1 MLKDWNSSAIV
12 AVSDI
17 ARARRF
23 YSQVLGLELV
33 EEEMDGVMVFRTG
46 ATQLVVYRSDTAGTN
61 RANAVVWDV
70 GDDIEAIVADL
81 AARGVVF
88 EHYPEIGA
96 FRDNI
101 HHADGMK
108 LVWFRD
114 PDGNIL
120 HVNKMPDTD

>member
-23 YSQVLGLELV
+23 YSGVLGLELV
-33 EEEMDGVMVFRTG
+33 EENMDGVMVFRTG
-46 ATQLVVYRSDTAGTN
+46 TTHLVVYRSDAAGTN
-61 RANAVVWDV
+61 RANAVVWDAE
-70 GDDIEAIVADL
+70 GDIEAIVADL
-81 AARGVVF
+81 AAKGVVF
-88 EHYPEIGA
+88 EHYPEIGEL
-96 FRDNI
+96 RGNI

-120 HVNKMPDTD
+120 HVNQMPR